1 MESDGKDGMSVG
13 RQPEVQGV
21 FPSCGYAEIVQGIGG
36 HRPVRVHIS
45 ALSSEQVC
53 SSLSRIKKN
62 GVKDEGRTDNQLRV
76 RAQALQPERPWP
88 LDEEV
93 LRGGGV

>member
-1 MESDGKDGMSVG
+1 MGALRHDDAGVL
-13 RQPEVQGV
+13 RQEQ
-21 FPSCGYAEIVQGIGG
+21 
-36 HRPVRVHIS
+36 RVRVHIS

-53 SSLSRIKKN
+53 SSLSRIIKN
-62 GVKDEGRTDNQLRV
+62 GAKDEGRTNNQLRV

-93 LRGGGV
+93 LRGGVV